1 MAEIQGDVTKSRS
14 TWSKVQKAASIF
26 GAFKS
31 STRGKKE
38 VLVGNREK
46 RSSGHAEGGGGE
58 TMGGVQSSH
67 IVAVAEE
74 KPTEASPLVNPEDF
88 FPTIAAQGVEF
99 TKDSSM
105 PMVARSAAPAAHE
118 TKSIKPFDFE
128 KDFRK
133 GRPIVIDQVALVCC
147 NESL

>member
-1 MAEIQGDVTKSRS
+1 M
-14 TWSKVQKAASIF
+14 
-26 GAFKS
+26 
-31 STRGKKE
+31 
-38 VLVGNREK
+38 
-46 RSSGHAEGGGGE
+46 
-58 TMGGVQSSH
+58 QSSH

-74 KPTEASPLVNPEDF
+74 NSKEAPPLVNPEDF
-88 FPTIAAQGVEF
+88 SPTIAAQGVEF

-118 TKSIKPFDFE
+118 TQSIKPFDFE

-133 GRPIVIDQVALVCC
+133 ERPIINDQVALVCC